1 MERKMIDKKRIL
13 IADDDRNVRK
23 LLTIQLDRA
32 GYEVILAD
40 NGLEAIRMLRA
51 MPQPPDL
58 ILLDLLMPMYSGLD
72 VLEKLKETSPTIPVM
87 LMSAVELPIARQVV
101 VLSNPIPYLV
111 KPFEL
116 PVLLKKIET
125 LLQPVSVID

>member
-1 MERKMIDKKRIL
+1 MIDKKRIL